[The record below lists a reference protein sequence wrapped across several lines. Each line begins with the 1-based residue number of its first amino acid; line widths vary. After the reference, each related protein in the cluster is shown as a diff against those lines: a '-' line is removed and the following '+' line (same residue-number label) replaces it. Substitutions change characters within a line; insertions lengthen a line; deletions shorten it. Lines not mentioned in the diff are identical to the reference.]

1 MGSKQ
6 ISFKIL
12 ILIVNRGFFVTN
24 IIVVFQKIEEA
35 RGVKSLLMKH
45 GYGVVAACNLGSQAL
60 DAIDGMTG
68 GVVVCGYR
76 YADMLYSEL
85 KENLPEDFEMLLVAS
100 KKVIADETDGNVV
113 CLEMPIKINDLLS
126 TLEMIVENQE
136 RIKRKRRSIPKTRTK
151 EEQQII
157 DEAKAVLMERN
168 HMTEP
173 EAFRYIQ
180 KCSMDK
186 AVNLVE
192 TAQMILTLLIR

>member
-1 MGSKQ
+1 M
-6 ISFKIL
+6 
-12 ILIVNRGFFVTN
+12 TN
-24 IIVVFQKIEEA
+24 VIVVFQKIEEA
-35 RGVKSLLMKH
+35 RGVKSLLVKN
-45 GYGVVAACNLGSQAL
+45 GYSVVAACNLGSQVL
-60 DAIDGMTG
+60 DVVDGMTG
-68 GVVVCGYR
+68 GVIVCGYK
-76 YADMLYSEL
+76 YGDMLYSEL
-85 KENLPEDFEMLLVAS
+85 KENLSDGFEMLLVAS
-100 KKVIADETDGNVV
+100 KKVIADETEGGVV
-113 CLEMPIKINDLLS
+113 CLEMPIKMHDLLS

-157 DEAKAVLMERN
+157 DEAKAVLIERN

-186 AVNLVE
+186 AVNIVE

>member
-1 MGSKQ
+1 M
-6 ISFKIL
+6 
-12 ILIVNRGFFVTN
+12 TN
-24 IIVVFQKIEEA
+24 VIVVFQKIEEA
-35 RGVKSLLMKH
+35 RGVKSLLMKN
-45 GYGVVAACNLGSQAL
+45 GYGVVAACNQGSQVL
-60 DAIDGMTG
+60 DVVDGMVG

-76 YADMLYSEL
+76 YSDMIYSEL
-85 KENLPEDFEMLLVAS
+85 KDSLPEGFEMLLVAS
-100 KKVIADETDGNVV
+100 KKVIADETDGSVV
-113 CLEMPIKINDLLS
+113 CLEMPIKMHDLLS

-136 RIKRKRRSIPKTRTK
+136 RIKRKKRSVPKTRTK

-157 DEAKAVLMERN
+157 DEAKSVLMERN